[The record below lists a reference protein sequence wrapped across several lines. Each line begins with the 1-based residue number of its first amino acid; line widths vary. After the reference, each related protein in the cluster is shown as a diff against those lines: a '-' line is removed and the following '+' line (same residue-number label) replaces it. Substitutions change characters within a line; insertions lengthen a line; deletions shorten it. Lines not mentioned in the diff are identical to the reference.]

1 MKKLIL
7 VAVQEYKRNVLKKSF
22 ILALLSMPLMIA
34 LGVGLGIVISDLE
47 NNDLPVG
54 YIDNAGLLSN
64 PVVVTVKYRPVEF
77 ISFETQ
83 EKAQKALEVNE
94 IQAFYVISRD
104 YFISNDIELF
114 YIEEPGANATKQF
127 YDLVQINLVAQEYPH
142 LAERI
147 ADGNNVILRSI
158 DSKREMPDDGP
169 PMSIILPLIISFGII
184 ILLLMSSGYM
194 MQAVVEE
201 KENRT
206 MEVVIT
212 SLSPTQLMGGKVLG
226 ILGISFTQLFA
237 WILFGILVVAI
248 AGQGFGIEWFQNSN
262 IEWLGILLIVILTIP
277 TFVTASALM
286 VAIGSAVT
294 ETQEAQ
300 WVVSIFIMLFWIP
313 LWLIGMI
320 GDTPNAALPMVFS
333 FLPFTSLMTIAI
345 RNMFVVVPYWQIG
358 ISVVVQ
364 VLFSLAAVWLAGRAF
379 RIGMLRYGQK
389 MSLKEVF
396 GRPAVVSE

>member
-1 MKKLIL
+1 
-7 VAVQEYKRNVLKKSF
+7 
-22 ILALLSMPLMIA
+22 
-34 LGVGLGIVISDLE
+34 
-47 NNDLPVG
+47 
-54 YIDNAGLLSN
+54 
-64 PVVVTVKYRPVEF
+64 
-77 ISFETQ
+77 
-83 EKAQKALEVNE
+83 
-94 IQAFYVISRD
+94 
-104 YFISNDIELF
+104 
-114 YIEEPGANATKQF
+114 
-127 YDLVQINLVAQEYPH
+127 
-142 LAERI
+142 
-147 ADGNNVILRSI
+147 
-158 DSKREMPDDGP
+158 MPDDGP

-286 VAIGSAVT
+286 VAIGSTVT

>member
-1 MKKLIL
+1 MKKSIL

-34 LGVGLGIVISDLE
+34 LGVGLGIVITNFE

-64 PVVVTVKYRPVEF
+64 PVVVPVKYRPVEF
-77 ISFETQ
+77 ISFESQ

-94 IQAFYVISRD
+94 IQAFYLISGD
-104 YFISNDIELF
+104 YFTSNDIELF
-114 YIEEPGANATKQF
+114 YLEEPGANATKQF

-142 LAERI
+142 LVERI

-169 PMSIILPLIISFGII
+169 SMSIILPLIISFGIV

-201 KENRT
+201 KESRT
-206 MEVVIT
+206 MEVLIT
-212 SLSPTQLMGGKVLG
+212 SLSPSQLMGGKVLG
-226 ILGISFTQLFA
+226 ILGISLTQLLA
-237 WILFGILVVAI
+237 WILFGILVIAI

-262 IEWLGILLIVILTIP
+262 IEWLSILLIVILAIP
-277 TFVTASALM
+277 IFVTASALM
-286 VAIGSAVT
+286 VAIGSTVT

-300 WVVSIFIMLFWIP
+300 WVVSIFMMLFWIP

-320 GDTPNAALPMVFS
+320 GDNPNAALPMVFS

-379 RIGMLRYGQK
+379 HLGMLRYGQK

-396 GRPAVVSE
+396 GRLPVVSE